1 MRRCKREDVLDM
13 ACCMGIVSLLYHRKQ
28 IESITLRIV
37 RIEARDQVVLRA
49 VVSCVSAEIVVKRL
63 FDQFDDALMLHR
75 LGHPGLASRNES
87 CRLV

>member
-13 ACCMGIVSLLYHRKQ
+13 ACCMGIVSLLYHRNQ
-28 IESITLRIV
+28 IESITL